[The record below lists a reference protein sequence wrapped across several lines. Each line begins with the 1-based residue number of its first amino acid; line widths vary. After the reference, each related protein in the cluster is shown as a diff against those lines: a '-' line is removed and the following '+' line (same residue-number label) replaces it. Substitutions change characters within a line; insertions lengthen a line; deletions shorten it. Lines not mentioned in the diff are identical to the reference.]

1 MKTQWVRNWKWISFI
16 ALMMWCGCSDG
27 NQPIDQLVITNCP
40 ESDVQ
45 VGQLVYLD
53 VDVLFKNVVVFDL
66 GWDTTVEPAGAAD
79 ILSSDNFSG
88 RIILVP
94 QATGNVTVMASPP
107 PEYGIEPA
115 ICTFHVTDQI
125 PGGTVLSSLD
135 DGANVTAH
143 VGDVIQVNLTSN
155 ASTGYSWQV
164 GELDTTVVD
173 NTANE
178 YVSPPE
184 GSPPG
189 TPGYEKWTFT
199 AQQAGTTTL
208 RLDYLPP
215 DGGDAAQTFTVT
227 IDVAAT

>member
-1 MKTQWVRNWKWISFI
+1 MKNQWVRNWKWIPFC
-16 ALMMWCGCSDG
+16 ALMMWCGCSG
-27 NQPIDQLVITNCP
+27 VGQSRLIITNCP

-45 VGQLVYLD
+45 VGQLVYLG
-53 VDVLFKNVVVFDL
+53 VSSNPEVFDL
-66 GWDTTVEPAGAAD
+66 IWDATVEPAEAAD
-79 ILSSDNFSG
+79 VLSSGEGS
-88 RIILVP
+88 IILVP
-94 QATGNVTVMASPP
+94 QATGSVTVTVSST
-107 PEYGIEPA
+107 IFSEPA
-115 ICTFHVTDQI
+115 TCTFNVTDQI
-125 PGGTVLSSLD
+125 AGGTVLSSAD
-135 DGANVTAH
+135 DGGNVTAH

-164 GELDTTVVD
+164 GELDTTVVAG
-173 NTANE
+173 TANE
-178 YVSPPE
+178 HFGRPE
-184 GSPPG
+184 DSQPG